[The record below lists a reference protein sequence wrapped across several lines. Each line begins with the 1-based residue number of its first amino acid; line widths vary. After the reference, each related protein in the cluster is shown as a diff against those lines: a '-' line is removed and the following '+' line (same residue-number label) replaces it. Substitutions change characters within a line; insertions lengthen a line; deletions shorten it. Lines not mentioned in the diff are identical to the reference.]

1 MANNFFNHKE
11 IDEVPESLITPIA
24 TPLKF
29 LATVVV
35 AFFTIVILHHY
46 VNFITYF
53 DLHKVFRCQESR
65 HYNLIL
71 FVISMTMF
79 FYMLLF
85 IIRPSGHKPIK
96 KIKEFKFIAIKL
108 FYYCLSI
115 IILFSIAHFLLNNQ
129 INEISF
135 KTFNSSFHLAIIWL
149 IFPFIFSFLLNRF
162 FIDIPYHYFLKMHT
176 HTLTNIDLFSATK
189 NTTKHHTKDEIY
201 IDVVQQAEI
210 PTKPEA
216 KKDYLKIQ
224 NMYLRLIK
232 FWYAQKNYTFNL
244 RYYFPLLIS
253 FGSLIY
259 FFYILYFTHL
269 LQANSCNQ
277 ITGIDTMALIAIS
290 LSILYFTMSSHIN
303 NFLHSDFYTNSILKE
318 LNKIYFD
325 KHDHRQQL
333 KLFLDKNF
341 LVYIHDKQHDNYFCV
356 NESKDFQNF
365 IFNKKGDEEGRN
377 LIIMVYISFFMIL
390 FIETST
396 GDLLN
401 ISSDDNKTQCSYCNE
416 PCPVQEKNKKKD

>member
-1 MANNFFNHKE
+1 
-11 IDEVPESLITPIA
+11 
-24 TPLKF
+24 
-29 LATVVV
+29 
-35 AFFTIVILHHY
+35 
-46 VNFITYF
+46 
-53 DLHKVFRCQESR
+53 
-65 HYNLIL
+65 
-71 FVISMTMF
+71 
-79 FYMLLF
+79 
-85 IIRPSGHKPIK
+85 
-96 KIKEFKFIAIKL
+96 
-108 FYYCLSI
+108 
-115 IILFSIAHFLLNNQ
+115 
-129 INEISF
+129 
-135 KTFNSSFHLAIIWL
+135 
-149 IFPFIFSFLLNRF
+149 
-162 FIDIPYHYFLKMHT
+162 
-176 HTLTNIDLFSATK
+176 
-189 NTTKHHTKDEIY
+189 
-201 IDVVQQAEI
+201 
-210 PTKPEA
+210 
-216 KKDYLKIQ
+216 
-224 NMYLRLIK
+224 
-232 FWYAQKNYTFNL
+232 
-244 RYYFPLLIS
+244 
-253 FGSLIY
+253 
-259 FFYILYFTHL
+259 
-269 LQANSCNQ
+269 
-277 ITGIDTMALIAIS
+277 MALIAIS